1 MDKQA
6 LNALLVTASA
16 RQQDSI
22 TRQFANELIQALHT
36 QHGDMNIQERDVSQ
50 GLPFVDEQW
59 VNANFTAGEQR
70 NTEQQATLA
79 YSDTLVAELQQSDVV
94 IIAAPVYNFSVPAS
108 LKAWIDQI
116 ARVGLTFNYTANG
129 PVGKLTGKKAYIVM
143 ATGGTELG
151 SEIDFASGYLTHIL
165 GFIGIDDVSIIS
177 AERFNQD
184 DEQGLQNIRTQIQDL
199 SQQAA

>member
-16 RQQDSI
+16 RQQDSV

-70 NTEQQATLA
+70 NAEQQATLA
-79 YSDTLVAELQQSDVV
+79 YSDTLVTELQQSDVI

-143 ATGGTELG
+143 STGGTELG